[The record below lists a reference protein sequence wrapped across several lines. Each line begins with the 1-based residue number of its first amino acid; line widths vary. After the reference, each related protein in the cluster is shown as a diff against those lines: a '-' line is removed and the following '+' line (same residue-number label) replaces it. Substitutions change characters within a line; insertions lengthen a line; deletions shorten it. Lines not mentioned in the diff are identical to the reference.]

1 MERIQEAKQE
11 QPLEQNVDKPIRIVA
26 VSDTH
31 NAQIDVPEG
40 DVYIHC
46 GDFTGAGSII

>member
-1 MERIQEAKQE
+1 MERIHEPKQE
-11 QPLEQNVDKPIRIVA
+11 QSLEQNVNKPIRIVA

-31 NAQIDVPEG
+31 NAEIDVPEG
-40 DVYIHC
+40 DIYIHC